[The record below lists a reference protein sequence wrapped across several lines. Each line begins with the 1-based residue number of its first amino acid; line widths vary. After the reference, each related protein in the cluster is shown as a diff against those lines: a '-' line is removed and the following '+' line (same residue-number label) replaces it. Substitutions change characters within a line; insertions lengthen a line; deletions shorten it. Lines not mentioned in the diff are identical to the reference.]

1 MLTLHIISRR
11 WVAHAIRTGGTQY
24 LQLPY
29 AEAPLLWRSLMPPS
43 IFSASVPVSVVR
55 LLHTQMHFS
64 KSPPTPDIA
73 EMTLSHSSHS

>member
-1 MLTLHIISRR
+1 MLTLHIILRR
-11 WVAHAIRTGGTQY
+11 WEAHAISTGGMQY

-55 LLHTQMHFS
+55 LLDAHMHFRN
-64 KSPPTPDIA
+64 SPPAPMIA
-73 EMTLSHSSHS
+73 EMTLSHSPHS